1 MLKFRRLDNIFHGE
15 EVDGFGIY
23 VGKLGICGSA
33 SMRRHAKIHTC
44 TCKHLRFQ
52 LLCRDIV
59 SFKKEKMVNDLSVHH
74 SPVALNI
81 LDDCIL
87 SYRVVS

>member
-52 LLCRDIV
+52 LLCWDIFRTYLMLA
-59 SFKKEKMVNDLSVHH
+59 SKKEKWSM
-74 SPVALNI
+74 I
-81 LDDCIL
+81 
-87 SYRVVS
+87 